1 MATPRRT
8 RVLKPKEQIY
18 MCFDV
23 QCHRVATHLVEPATL
38 SGRGSV
44 SQHLC
49 SQHIHPVEKVVEVKP
64 LPVPTPGFFSQMA
77 NRTTSFFARVYST
90 QS

>member
-1 MATPRRT
+1 MTTPRRT

-23 QCHRVATHLVEPATL
+23 KCHRVATHLVEPGTL

-49 SQHIHPVEKVVEVKP
+49 SKHIHPVEKVVEVKP
-64 LPVPTPGFFSQMA
+64 APVPKLGFLAQMA
-77 NRTTSFFARVYST
+77 NRTTSFFTGVQRT
-90 QS
+90 QP